1 MDNKKNNLN
10 SKNNNSLLV
19 TESGKD
25 QKEQKPIPNQPIVEP
40 TKEHEGL
47 SEEKIEEEME
57 NPTNPLNNRDRID
70 EDTNTSDKSIKR
82 GNQKNTADDEEN
94 STSDHKIKN
103 NPPIINEENIAESKK
118 EENSNI
124 KLDFSKGRL

>member
-1 MDNKKNNLN
+1 MENNKNNLN

-25 QKEQKPIPNQPIVEP
+25 QKEQKPIPKHPIVEP
-40 TKEHEGL
+40 TKEPEGL

-57 NPTNPLNNRDRID
+57 NTTNPLNNRDRID
-70 EDTNTSDKSIKR
+70 EDTNLSDKSIKR
-82 GNQKNTADDEEN
+82 GNQKDRADDEEN
-94 STSDHKIKN
+94 TNSDHKTKN